1 MLQFSPIFM
10 TPGYT
15 KHHKNQMIQFSL
27 IFMTPGNT
35 KLHYNQMLL
44 FSLIFMTPGNTKLH
58 YNKMLQFSLI
68 FNPGYMKHHKNQ
80 MLQFSLIFMTP
91 GTRNFT
97 KIKCFYFLWFSWP
110 RVHKTSQKSNASIFS
125 NCHDPGYTKHH
136 KNQILQFS
144 PIFQAWALESNQ
156 FPLLLLLAFLSST
169 RFAATC
175 AFVGYRATKI
185 GLWEIQISPGYLF
198 LERKPPHLG
207 VFYTVKWERPQGKE
221 GFSLGISNLG
231 WFGFLKAQ
239 FWWHGI
245 LQRHRLPGSGLN
257 SKGEEEKKLELV
269 KF

>member
-1 MLQFSPIFM
+1 M

-15 KHHKNQMIQFSL
+15 KHHKNQMLQFFL

-110 RVHKTSQKSNASIFS
+110 RVHKTSKKSNASIFS
-125 NCHDPGYTKHH
+125 NCHDPGYKKHH

-156 FPLLLLLAFLSST
+156 FPLLLLLAFWVQPAL
-169 RFAATC
+169 RQP
-175 AFVGYRATKI
+175 VP
-185 GLWEIQISPGYLF
+185 L
-198 LERKPPHLG
+198 
-207 VFYTVKWERPQGKE
+207 
-221 GFSLGISNLG
+221 
-231 WFGFLKAQ
+231 
-239 FWWHGI
+239 
-245 LQRHRLPGSGLN
+245 
-257 SKGEEEKKLELV
+257 
-269 KF
+269 